1 METNQSGKWFQFHIP
16 NKWNNFAI
24 ENILKEEWKVPK
36 KLLHEIRMDK
46 GVRIN
51 GDYINWNIPLKTN
64 DIFEI
69 AIFQDEDYGVIPQN
83 LSIEVLYEDDHLIIV
98 NKPAGIDTH
107 PNVDGQ
113 KDTLANGVAYYF
125 QEKKEYHRVR
135 HIHRLDRDTSGA
147 ILFAK
152 HALSHAILD
161 RLLHERKIKRTYYAL
176 VQGIIRPSS
185 FVIDD
190 PIGRD
195 RHHPTKRRVSKS
207 GQTAIT
213 RATVLKIFPKEKF
226 TLIECSL
233 DTGRTHQIRVHLS
246 SIGHPLVGDTL
257 YGGKPI
263 FKRQALHA
271 RKLSFVHPFLGQK
284 VECIA
289 PFNDPYSIF
298 EKFQL

>member
-16 NKWNNFAI
+16 NKWNNFTI

-64 DIFEI
+64 DLFEI
-69 AIFQDEDYGVIPQN
+69 AIFQHEDYGVIPQN
-83 LSIEVLYEDDHLIIV
+83 LLIEVLYEDDHLIIV

-125 QEKKEYHRVR
+125 QEKNEFHRVR

-161 RLLHERKIKRTYYAL
+161 RLLNERKIKRTYYAL

-195 RHHPTKRRVSKS
+195 RHHPTRRRVSKS

-213 RATVLKIFPKEKF
+213 RATVLKVFPKEKF

-257 YGGKPI
+257 YGGKAT

-289 PFNDPYSIF
+289 PFNDPSPIF

>member
-1 METNQSGKWFQFHIP
+1 MQTNHSGKWFQLHIP
-16 NKWNNFAI
+16 HNWNNFTI
-24 ENILKEEWKVPK
+24 DNILKEEWKVPK

-46 GVRIN
+46 GVRLN
-51 GDYINWNIPLKTN
+51 GEYVNWNTALKTN
-64 DIFEI
+64 DLFEI
-69 AIFQDEDYGVIPQN
+69 AIYQDEDYGVVPQD

-107 PNVDGQ
+107 PNIDGQ
-113 KDTLANGVAYYF
+113 KGTLANGVAYYF
-125 QEKKEYHRVR
+125 QEKNECHRVR

-152 HALSHAILD
+152 HSLSHAILD
-161 RLLHERKIKRTYYAL
+161 RLLNERKIKRTYYAL
-176 VQGIIRPSS
+176 VQGLIKKPS
-185 FVIDD
+185 FVIDN

-195 RHHPTKRRVSKS
+195 RHHPTRRRVSTS

-213 RATVLKIFPKEKF
+213 RVTVLNVFPKEKYS
-226 TLIECSL
+226 LIECSL

-257 YGGKPI
+257 YGGKPV
-263 FKRQALHA
+263 FNRQALHA
-271 RKLSFVHPFLGQK
+271 RKLAFVHPFLGKK

-289 PFNDPYSIF
+289 PFNDESSIF
-298 EKFQL
+298 EKFT